1 MFLLYKHLHTI
12 IAPLS
17 GGGFILSVKR
27 NTSSLDTDHWRSRKM
42 LNPIMIKIAIIFLFI
57 PDYLLAAAHLIY
69 FQKLRLD
76 LIKRRCTMLLCAVGF
91 FFFIAGNDFMSH
103 SFASPIRQEN
113 QQKDRYS
120 LMGPSTG
127 SSEVAG
133 LTPPAPE

>member
-1 MFLLYKHLHTI
+1 
-12 IAPLS
+12 
-17 GGGFILSVKR
+17 
-27 NTSSLDTDHWRSRKM
+27 M
-42 LNPIMIKIAIIFLFI
+42 LNPITIKIAIIFLFF

-76 LIKRRCTMLLCAVGF
+76 LIKRRRHVALCRWL
-91 FFFIAGNDFMSH
+91 FFFIAGNDFTSH

-113 QQKDRYS
+113 QQKDRYG

>member
-1 MFLLYKHLHTI
+1 
-12 IAPLS
+12 
-17 GGGFILSVKR
+17 
-27 NTSSLDTDHWRSRKM
+27 M
-42 LNPIMIKIAIIFLFI
+42 LNPVTIKIAIIFLFL

-76 LIKRRCTMLLCAVGF
+76 PIKRRYAMLLCAVVL

-103 SFASPIRQEN
+103 SFASPISQEN

-133 LTPPAPE
+133 LMPPAPE